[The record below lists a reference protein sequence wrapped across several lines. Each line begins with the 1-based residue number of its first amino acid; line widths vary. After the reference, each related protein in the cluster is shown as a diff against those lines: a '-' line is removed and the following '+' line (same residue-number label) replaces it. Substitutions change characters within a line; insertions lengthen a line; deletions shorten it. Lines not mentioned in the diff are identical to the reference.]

1 MQYLT
6 CRALTSGFDNGNG
19 DGDGDGDGDGN
30 GIVCCAAVLDGG
42 FFISSQ
48 QGGWDGMGMGA
59 SFYPPSPRAP
69 SPGYWLGG
77 GGQ

>member
-1 MQYLT
+1 M
-6 CRALTSGFDNGNG
+6 AMGMGM
-19 DGDGDGDGDGN
+19 DGDGNGDGN

-48 QGGWDGMGMGA
+48 QGGMGWDGDG
-59 SFYPPSPRAP
+59 SFILPPFPPRAP